1 MGLTEIE
8 PPEYPFLTPPGDTS
22 GMDDDSNGGGAA
34 AEQARILIADDDES
48 SVRLLEQILRRAG
61 YHNLVGTT
69 EARAVPGMFADQEPD
84 LVLLDLHMP
93 GMDAFQIIA
102 DFERL
107 IAPGSYVPIMIIT
120 GDVTPEMRRKAL
132 VTGVEDFVLK
142 PYQPTEVLGRIEHL
156 LSKRY
161 GYLASIGQTR
171 IAPDT
176 SFSPASRMSL
186 GVAAGAGEQIVADA
200 TLQVR
205 LEGLRLTL
213 TTPEQIAAFDQ
224 LRTGLEAIVP
234 QTAQDEPLR
243 LVG

>member
-1 MGLTEIE
+1 MEND
-8 PPEYPFLTPPGDTS
+8 P
-22 GMDDDSNGGGAA
+22 NGWGNA
-34 AEQARILIADDDES
+34 AEQARILIADDDEA

-69 EARAVPGMFADQEPD
+69 EARAVPGMFADREPD

-102 DFERL
+102 DFERH

-176 SFSPASRMSL
+176 SISPAARMNL
-186 GVAAGAGEQIVADA
+186 GVTAEGGEQIVADA
-200 TLQVR
+200 TLHVH
-205 LEGLRLTL
+205 LEALRLTL
-213 TTPEQIAAFDQ
+213 QTPEQFAAFDQ
-224 LRTGLEAIVP
+224 LRTAMDSADPGA
-234 QTAQDEPLR
+234 TTDASLR